1 MLFGSLLTSSN
12 YNKKDKITSGK
23 NGVGISL
30 CNIYSL
36 RFEIEIVYKN

>member
-12 YNKKDKITSGK
+12 YNKTEKLTGGK

-30 CNIYSL
+30 CNIFSL
-36 RFEIEIVYKN
+36 KFEVNIIYGN